1 MVPFSSDRS
10 TLGTTKRFSNR
21 PEWTDAKYGVSERG
35 TRGGKSRVYIWH
47 RTCATISCLW
57 RLQLSS
63 GVRLRG
69 SEWYLFRATMVV
81 LKAVRFA
88 MPCELAVLGLYLP
101 ASGNQATL
109 KMETFWSR
117 IL

>member
-1 MVPFSSDRS
+1 
-10 TLGTTKRFSNR
+10 
-21 PEWTDAKYGVSERG
+21 
-35 TRGGKSRVYIWH
+35 
-47 RTCATISCLW
+47 
-57 RLQLSS
+57 
-63 GVRLRG
+63 
-69 SEWYLFRATMVV
+69 MVV